1 MKKLIALM
9 TTAVLAASMV
19 SSCGKSA
26 TSGSSSQRGEQTNI
40 EHQWQHSETLNEWQK
55 NLLEAEGLPTDIEK
69 LTPTQKR
76 SIQHIYEMITYLNEK
91 YGEEFVYKGYI
102 EPGAMQS
109 EELYAYSLSDKK
121 KRTVTVKIDS
131 DGNLTDDYQSRSV
144 ADYCEELI
152 DDWIHS
158 YLGTD
163 DYRYFATTNAC
174 HIEMS
179 EIKDENFQWKYGAS
193 NIIFIKMDEYNFD
206 EIEKFA
212 VEYAKFLYSHQI
224 DGTHRINVMRN
235 WPDYEVDH
243 NNNYEWYDEKE
254 YIGYYCFHF
263 ESFTHDRIY
272 ISSCRFEVNNKGRLG
287 RYDNKKSDYLIDD
300 YFTKY

>member
-1 MKKLIALM
+1 MKKAIALII
-9 TTAVLAASMV
+9 TAILTASMV
-19 SSCGKSA
+19 TSCGKSN
-26 TSGSSSQRGEQTNI
+26 SSQTGHN
-40 EHQWQHSETLNEWQK
+40 WQNSETLNEWQK

-76 SIQHIYEMITYLNEK
+76 SIQHIYEMINYLNEK
-91 YGEEFVYKGYI
+91 YDEEFVYKGYL

-131 DGNLTDDYQSRSV
+131 DGNLTDDYQSKSV
-144 ADYCEELI
+144 ADNCEELI

-179 EIKDENFQWKYGAS
+179 EIKDENF
-193 NIIFIKMDEYNFD
+193 
-206 EIEKFA
+206 
-212 VEYAKFLYSHQI
+212 
-224 DGTHRINVMRN
+224 
-235 WPDYEVDH
+235 
-243 NNNYEWYDEKE
+243 
-254 YIGYYCFHF
+254 
-263 ESFTHDRIY
+263 
-272 ISSCRFEVNNKGRLG
+272 
-287 RYDNKKSDYLIDD
+287 
-300 YFTKY
+300 

>member
-1 MKKLIALM
+1 MKKLISLI
-9 TTAVLAASMV
+9 TTAILAASMV
-19 SSCGKSA
+19 TSCGKNND
-26 TSGSSSQRGEQTNI
+26 SSQTGHN
-40 EHQWQHSETLNEWQK
+40 WQHSETLNEWQK

-131 DGNLTDDYQSRSV
+131 DGNLTDDYQSKSV

-179 EIKDENFQWKYGAS
+179 EIKDENFQWKYGSS
-193 NIIFIKMDEYNFD
+193 NIIFIKMDEYSFD
-206 EIEKFA
+206 ELEKFA
-212 VEYAKFLYSHQI
+212 VNYAKFLHEHKI
-224 DGTHRINVMRN
+224 DGSHRINVMRE
-235 WPDYEVDH
+235 WPDYEVSQ
-243 NNNYEWYDEKE
+243 NNCFDWYDEQE
-254 YIGYYCFHF
+254 YIGYY
-263 ESFTHDRIY
+263 SFGFIDRYETITT
-272 ISSCRFEVNNKGRLG
+272 SSCRVEVDYRGRANS
-287 RYDNKKSDYLIDD
+287 YDRIGEKYTIDE
-300 YFTKY
+300 YFSKY

>member
-1 MKKLIALM
+1 MKKLISLI
-9 TTAVLAASMV
+9 TTAILAASMAT
-19 SSCGKSA
+19 SCGKNND
-26 TSGSSSQRGEQTNI
+26 SSQTGHN
-40 EHQWQHSETLNEWQK
+40 WQHSETLNEWQK

-131 DGNLTDDYQSRSV
+131 DGNLTDDYQSKSV

-174 HIEMS
+174 YIEMS
-179 EIKDENFQWKYGAS
+179 EIENGNFQWEYGAT
-193 NIIFIKMDEYNFD
+193 NMIYLKMDEYNFD
-206 EIEKFA
+206 ELEKFA
-212 VEYAKFLYSHQI
+212 VNYAKFLYEHQI
-224 DGTHRINVMRN
+224 SGTHRINVMRD
-235 WPDYEVDH
+235 WPDYEVNSNTAYDY
-243 NNNYEWYDEKE
+243 YEEQE
-254 YIGYYCFHF
+254 YIGFYDLGFIDKH
-263 ESFTHDRIY
+263 ETITT
-272 ISSCRFEVNNKGRLG
+272 SSCREEVDYRGRAYY
-287 RYDNKKSDYLIDD
+287 YDRTSEKYTIDE
-300 YFTKY
+300 YFSKH

>member
-1 MKKLIALM
+1 MKKLISLI
-9 TTAVLAASMV
+9 TTAILAASMAT
-19 SSCGKSA
+19 SCGKNND
-26 TSGSSSQRGEQTNI
+26 SSQTGHN
-40 EHQWQHSETLNEWQK
+40 WQHSETLNEWQK

-91 YGEEFVYKGYI
+91 YGEEFIYKGYI

-109 EELYAYSLSDKK
+109 EELYAYSLSDNK

-131 DGNLTDDYQSRSV
+131 DGNLTDDYQSKSV

-174 HIEMS
+174 YIEMS
-179 EIKDENFQWKYGAS
+179 EIENGNFQWEYGAT
-193 NIIFIKMDEYNFD
+193 NMIYLKMDEYNFD
-206 EIEKFA
+206 ELEKFA
-212 VEYAKFLYSHQI
+212 VNYAKFLYEHKI
-224 DGTHRINVMRN
+224 DGSHSIHIMRN
-235 WPDYEVDH
+235 WPDYEITP
-243 NNNYEWYDEKE
+243 NTAYDYNEEQE
-254 YIGYYCFHF
+254 YIGYYDLGFINKH
-263 ESFTHDRIY
+263 ETITT
-272 ISSCRFEVNNKGRLG
+272 SSCKLEVDYRGRAKY
-287 RYDNKKSDYLIDD
+287 YDRTGEEYTIDE
-300 YFTKY
+300 YFSKY

>member
-1 MKKLIALM
+1 MKKLISLI
-9 TTAVLAASMV
+9 TTAILAASMV
-19 SSCGKSA
+19 TSCGKNND
-26 TSGSSSQRGEQTNI
+26 SSQTGHN
-40 EHQWQHSETLNEWQK
+40 WQNSETLNEWQK

-163 DYRYFATTNAC
+163 DYRYYSSTFASY
-174 HIEMS
+174 IEMS
-179 EIKDENFQWKYGAS
+179 EIENNDFQWRYGAL
-193 NIIFIKMDEYNFD
+193 NIIFIKMDKYDFD
-206 EIEKFA
+206 TLEKFA
-212 VEYAKFLYSHQI
+212 VNYAKFLYEHKI
-224 DGTHRINVMRN
+224 DGSHRINVVCE
-235 WPDYEVDH
+235 WPSYEVSI
-243 NNNYEWYDEKE
+243 NNCDEWYKEQE
-254 YIGYYCFHF
+254 YIGFYCL
-263 ESFTHDRIY
+263 SFINKHET
-272 ISSCRFEVNNKGRLG
+272 ISTDSCRTEVDYRGRANY
-287 RYDNKKSDYLIDD
+287 YDRTGEEYTIDE
-300 YFTKY
+300 YFSKY